1 MLVRFLVPANIRH
14 NSGGNVYNTRL
25 AQGMRTLGVDTEV
38 LAVDGSWPDASADQ
52 RRRLGGVLGAGG
64 RRADITAGTVTLVDG
79 LIACGA
85 PDELEYAAA
94 AGRSPWVL
102 LHMPAPSH
110 PDGERRALRAAAGV
124 ICTSSSAVA
133 SIEMRHGLTACQVAL
148 PGTDPAPKA
157 AGSAPP
163 HIVAVA
169 ALLPNKDQL
178 LTVAALAR
186 VQDLAWTASLVGTD
200 DADSTYA
207 AQVRGSIASFGLEG
221 RVRVTGQ
228 LAGKALADEWNRA
241 DLSLLVS
248 RAESFGLV
256 VTESLARGI
265 PVVVRK
271 GTGAVEAL
279 GLAGRLA
286 GGMAGGL
293 GVRPAGGMA
302 GGLGVRPA
310 GKPEG
315 ATYAVPGAAVGLAG
329 PDNSHPDVLAA
340 VIRQW
345 LLDGTLRAGWRAAAL
360 AAREQLPGWDST
372 ARNVL
377 AILSAPAGKILA
389 EETPA
394 EETPAEETPTVET
407 PADGTPA
414 EATPI
419 AARTSGGQ

>member
-25 AQGMRTLGVDTEV
+25 AQGLRTLGVDTEV

-133 SIEMRHGLTACQVAL
+133 STEMRHGLPACQVAL

-163 HIVAVA
+163 HIIAVA

-207 AQVRGSIASFGLEG
+207 AQVRGAIASVGLEG

-279 GLAGRLA
+279 GLAGRL
-286 GGMAGGL
+286 
-293 GVRPAGGMA
+293 AGGMA

-394 EETPAEETPTVET
+394 EETPTVET

>member
-1 MLVRFLVPANIRH
+1 MRVRFLVPANIRH
-14 NSGGNVYNTRL
+14 NSGGNVYNSRL
-25 AQGMRTLGVDTEV
+25 AQGLKTLGAAVEV
-38 LAVDGSWPDASADQ
+38 LAVAGSWPEASARE
-52 RRRLGGVLGAGG
+52 RRRLGGLLGAWDPAADQP
-64 RRADITAGTVTLVDG
+64 REDITPETVTLVDG

-102 LHMPAPSH
+102 LHMPSPSH
-110 PDGERRALRAAAGV
+110 PDGERRAVRAAAGV
-124 ICTSSSAVA
+124 ICTSSSAA
-133 SIEMRHGLTACQVAL
+133 RSIDERHGLPACQVAF

-163 HIVAVA
+163 HIIAVA

-186 VQDLAWTASLVGTD
+186 VQDLAWSASLVGTV
-200 DADSTYA
+200 DADPAYA
-207 AQVRGSIASFGLEG
+207 AQVRAAIASNGLAG

-241 DLSLLVS
+241 DLSMLVS

-256 VTESLARGI
+256 VTESLSRGI
-265 PVVVRK
+265 PVVVRQ

-279 GLAGRLA
+279 GLAGTLA
-286 GGMAGGL
+286 GELARRQTGRPAGTLAGEL
-293 GVRPAGGMA
+293 AGRQTGRPDGQLAWGPGVRPD
-302 GGLGVRPA
+302 
-310 GKPEG
+310 GKPG
-315 ATYAVPGAAVGLAG
+315 TASPAVPGAAVGLSG
-329 PDNSHPDVLAA
+329 PENSHPQVLAA
-340 VIRQW
+340 VLRQW
-345 LLDGTLRAGWRAAAL
+345 LLNGTLRAGWRAAAL

-377 AILSAPAGKILA
+377 EILSGSVA
-389 EETPA
+389 E
-394 EETPAEETPTVET
+394 
-407 PADGTPA
+407 
-414 EATPI
+414 PI

>member
-133 SIEMRHGLTACQVAL
+133 SIEMRHGLPACQVAL

-207 AQVRGSIASFGLEG
+207 AQVRGAIASVGLEG

-279 GLAGRLA
+279 GLAGRL
-286 GGMAGGL
+286 
-293 GVRPAGGMA
+293 AGGMA

-394 EETPAEETPTVET
+394 EETPTVET

>member
-25 AQGMRTLGVDTEV
+25 AQGLRTLGVDTEV

-133 SIEMRHGLTACQVAL
+133 SIEMRHGLPACQVAL

-293 GVRPAGGMA
+293 GVRPAG
-302 GGLGVRPA
+302 
-310 GKPEG
+310 KPEG

-394 EETPAEETPTVET
+394 EETPTVET

>member
-1 MLVRFLVPANIRH
+1 MRVRFLVPANIRH
-14 NSGGNVYNTRL
+14 NSGGNVYNSRL
-25 AQGMRTLGVDTEV
+25 AQGLKTLGAAVEV
-38 LAVDGSWPDASADQ
+38 LAVAGSWPEASARE
-52 RRRLGGVLGAGG
+52 RRRLGGLLGAWDPAADQP
-64 RRADITAGTVTLVDG
+64 REDITPETVTLVDG

-102 LHMPAPSH
+102 LHMPSPNH
-110 PDGERRALRAAAGV
+110 PDGERRAVRAAAGV
-124 ICTSSSAVA
+124 ICTSSSAVR
-133 SIEMRHGLTACQVAL
+133 SIDERHGLPACQVAF

-163 HIVAVA
+163 HIIAVA

-186 VQDLAWTASLVGTD
+186 VQDLAWSASLVGTD
-200 DADSTYA
+200 DADPAYA
-207 AQVRGSIASFGLEG
+207 AQVRAAIASNGLAG

-256 VTESLARGI
+256 VTESLSRGI
-265 PVVVRK
+265 PVVVRQ

-279 GLAGRLA
+279 GLAGTLA
-286 GGMAGGL
+286 GGA
-293 GVRPAGGMA
+293 GVRPD
-302 GGLGVRPA
+302 
-310 GKPEG
+310 GKPG
-315 ATYAVPGAAVGLAG
+315 TASPAVPGAAVGLSG
-329 PDNSHPDVLAA
+329 PENSHPQVLAA
-340 VIRQW
+340 VLRQW
-345 LLDGTLRAGWRAAAL
+345 LLNGTLRAGWRAAAL

-377 AILSAPAGKILA
+377 EILSGSVA
-389 EETPA
+389 E
-394 EETPAEETPTVET
+394 
-407 PADGTPA
+407 
-414 EATPI
+414 PI

>member
-25 AQGMRTLGVDTEV
+25 AQGLRSLGVDAEV
-38 LAVDGSWPDASADQ
+38 LAVDGSWPDASADE
-52 RRRLGGVLGAGG
+52 RRRLGGLLDAGG
-64 RRADITAGTVTLVDG
+64 RQADITARTIILVDG

-102 LHMPAPSH
+102 LHMPSPSH

-124 ICTSSSAVA
+124 ICTSSSAAASVA
-133 SIEMRHGLTACQVAL
+133 ERHGLRGSQVAL

-157 AGSAPP
+157 SGSAPL
-163 HIVAVA
+163 HIIAVA

-200 DADSTYA
+200 DADPAYA
-207 AQVRGSIASFGLEG
+207 AQVRAAIASFGLER

-279 GLAGRLA
+279 GLAGRL
-286 GGMAGGL
+286 
-293 GVRPAGGMA
+293 R
-302 GGLGVRPA
+302 VRPA

-329 PDNSHPDVLAA
+329 PDSSQPDVLAA

-377 AILSAPAGKILA
+377 AILSEPAGKILDEA
-389 EETPA
+389 
-394 EETPAEETPTVET
+394 
-407 PADGTPA
+407 TPA

>member
-133 SIEMRHGLTACQVAL
+133 STEMRHGLPACQVAL

-293 GVRPAGGMA
+293 GVRPAG
-302 GGLGVRPA
+302 
-310 GKPEG
+310 KPEG

-394 EETPAEETPTVET
+394 EETPAEETP
-407 PADGTPA
+407 ADGTPA

>member
-14 NSGGNVYNTRL
+14 NSGGTVYNTRL
-25 AQGMRTLGVDTEV
+25 AQGLRTLGVDTEV
-38 LAVDGSWPDASADQ
+38 LAVDGSWPDASAAQ

-207 AQVRGSIASFGLEG
+207 AQVRGAIASVGLEG

-279 GLAGRLA
+279 GLAGRL
-286 GGMAGGL
+286 
-293 GVRPAGGMA
+293 AGGMA

-394 EETPAEETPTVET
+394 EETPTVET